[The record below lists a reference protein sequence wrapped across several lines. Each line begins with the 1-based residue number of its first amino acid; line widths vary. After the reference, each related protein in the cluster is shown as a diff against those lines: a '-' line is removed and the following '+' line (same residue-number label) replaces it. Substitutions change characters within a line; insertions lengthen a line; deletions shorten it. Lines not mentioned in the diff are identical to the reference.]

1 MSTDLPHTVE
11 RLVDEADLDEVAAL
25 EATAFTNPWTRDMLA
40 RELRHSEAARVYVL
54 RTPER
59 RVAAFCSCWWIVDE
73 LHINTVAVD
82 EGMRRRG
89 LAMALLGRVLAEAA
103 EGGIVS
109 ATLEVR
115 RSNVAAL
122 RLYERLGFAVEAVR
136 PKYYSQPEEDALV
149 LWRHDLAADRMP

>member
-1 MSTDLPHTVE
+1 MPSDLPHTIE
-11 RLVDEADLDEVAAL
+11 RLVDEADMDDVAAL
-25 EATAFTNPWTRDMLA
+25 EAAAFANPWTRDMLA
-40 RELRHSEAARVYVL
+40 RELRHSSATRVYVL

-82 EGMRRRG
+82 EGLRRRG

-103 EGGIVS
+103 AGGIEG

-115 RSNVAAL
+115 RSNAAAL
-122 RLYERLGFAVEAVR
+122 RLYERLGFTVEAVR

-149 LWRHDLAADRMP
+149 LWKRGLGVDRMP